1 MSYKRIATILII
13 IFSLSIAAAQEK
25 EDKTLLLRIGDKRL
39 KDKTIDVSPGII
51 YSAAEG
57 RPIPFSKMIKE
68 MKGSRFVYIGETH
81 NSLPMHDLQLQ
92 IIQALFEQDRNLS
105 IGLEMFPLT
114 SQEVLNKWSLAL
126 LARDEFLRESRW
138 YVNWN
143 YNFGFYEKI
152 FEFAKDNKIPMC
164 ALNAPS
170 EIITKIRRQGWDFL
184 SDDEKNIVPQ
194 PGLSHEEH
202 RALIRSIFEATEIP
216 HQMKGASLDMAFEG
230 LYRAQSAWDEVMAFN
245 ALKAVQGSGQKMAV
259 LAGSGHLLYNLGI
272 NRRAY
277 EKSRLPFKT
286 VISVVVPEG
295 KSSVQ
300 VASSLADYICGLK
313 EEEMPA
319 FPSVGLRL
327 KTFQGLDN
335 LVIESKPVE
344 GAAEK
349 ANFEKGDVILSVDEQ
364 RFLDINELRIY
375 LARFKW
381 NDEVKFSLLRN
392 AQQIDVILKFQSPE
406 KKNEQR

>member
-1 MSYKRIATILII
+1 MSLKKIVTILII
-13 IFSLSIAAAQEK
+13 IFSISIATAQEK

-39 KDKTIDVSPGII
+39 KDKTIDVSPGMI
-51 YSAAEG
+51 YSTAEG

-68 MKGSRFVYIGETH
+68 MKSSRFVYVGETH

-92 IIQALFEQDRNLS
+92 IIQALHEQDRNLS
-105 IGLEMFPLT
+105 IGLEMFPSA

-126 LARDEFLRESRW
+126 LDKDEFVRESRW

-152 FEFAKDNKIPMC
+152 FEFAKNNKIPMC

-170 EIITKIRRQGWDFL
+170 EIITKIRRQGWDAL

-194 PGLSHEEH
+194 LGLSHEEH

-245 ALKAVQGSGQKMAV
+245 ALKAVQSSGQKMAV

-344 GAAEK
+344 GVAEK
-349 ANFEKGDVILSVDEQ
+349 ANFEKGDIILSVDEQ

-392 AQQIDVILKFQSPE
+392 AQQIDVILKFQPPE

>member
-1 MSYKRIATILII
+1 
-13 IFSLSIAAAQEK
+13 
-25 EDKTLLLRIGDKRL
+25 
-39 KDKTIDVSPGII
+39 
-51 YSAAEG
+51 
-57 RPIPFSKMIKE
+57 
-68 MKGSRFVYIGETH
+68 
-81 NSLPMHDLQLQ
+81 
-92 IIQALFEQDRNLS
+92 
-105 IGLEMFPLT
+105 
-114 SQEVLNKWSLAL
+114 
-126 LARDEFLRESRW
+126 
-138 YVNWN
+138 
-143 YNFGFYEKI
+143 
-152 FEFAKDNKIPMC
+152 
-164 ALNAPS
+164 
-170 EIITKIRRQGWDFL
+170 
-184 SDDEKNIVPQ
+184 
-194 PGLSHEEH
+194 
-202 RALIRSIFEATEIP
+202 
-216 HQMKGASLDMAFEG
+216 
-230 LYRAQSAWDEVMAFN
+230 
-245 ALKAVQGSGQKMAV
+245 MAV

-300 VASSLADYICGLK
+300 VASSLANYVCGLK

-344 GAAEK
+344 GVAEK
-349 ANFEKGDVILSVDEQ
+349 ANFEKGDIILSVDEQ

-381 NDEVKFSLLRN
+381 NDEVKFSLLRS
-392 AQQIDVILKFQSPE
+392 AQQIDVILKFQPPE

>member
-39 KDKTIDVSPGII
+39 KDKTIDVSPGMI
-51 YSAAEG
+51 YSTAEG

-68 MKGSRFVYIGETH
+68 MKGCRFVYIGETH
-81 NSLPMHDLQLQ
+81 NSLPMHDLQLR

-114 SQEVLNKWSLAL
+114 SQEVLNKWSLSL
-126 LARDEFLRESRW
+126 LSEDEFLRESRW

-152 FEFAKDNKIPMC
+152 FEFAKNNKIPMC
-164 ALNAPS
+164 ALNTPN
-170 EIITKIRRQGWDFL
+170 EIITKIRKGGWDAL
-184 SDDEKNIVPQ
+184 SDDEKKIVPQ
-194 PGLSHEEH
+194 PNLSHEEH
-202 RALIRSIFEATEIP
+202 RILIRSIFEASELP
-216 HQMKGASLDMAFEG
+216 PQMRGAGLDMVFEG

-245 ALKAVQGSGQKMAV
+245 ALKAMQSSEQKMVV

-344 GAAEK
+344 GVAEK
-349 ANFEKGDVILSVDEQ
+349 ANFEKGDIVLSVDEQ

-381 NDEVKFSLLRN
+381 NDEVKFSLLRS
-392 AQQIDVILKFQSPE
+392 AQQIDVILKFQPPE

>member
-1 MSYKRIATILII
+1 MSLKKIVTILII
-13 IFSLSIAAAQEK
+13 IFSISIAAAQEK

-39 KDKTIDVSPGII
+39 KDKTIDVSPGMI

-57 RPIPFSKMIKE
+57 RSIPFSKMIKE

-105 IGLEMFPLT
+105 VGLEMFPLT

-126 LARDEFLRESRW
+126 LAQDEFLRESRW
-138 YVNWN
+138 YVSWN

-152 FEFAKDNKIPMC
+152 FEFAKDNKIPMR

-170 EIITKIRRQGWDFL
+170 EIITKIRRQGWDSL

-194 PGLSHEEH
+194 PDLSHEEH
-202 RALIRSIFEATEIP
+202 RALIRSIFEETEIP

-245 ALKAVQGSGQKMAV
+245 ALKAVQSSGQKMAV

-300 VASSLADYICGLK
+300 VASSLADYICGME

-344 GAAEK
+344 GVAEK
-349 ANFEKGDVILSVDEQ
+349 ANFEKGDIILSVDEQ

-381 NDEVKFSLLRN
+381 NDEVKFSLLRS
-392 AQQIDVILKFQSPE
+392 AQQIDVILKFQPPE

>member
-245 ALKAVQGSGQKMAV
+245 ALKAVQSSGQKMAV

>member
-13 IFSLSIAAAQEK
+13 IFSFSMAAAHEK

-39 KDKTIDVSPGII
+39 KDKTIDVSPGMI
-51 YSAAEG
+51 YSSAEG

-105 IGLEMFPLT
+105 IGLEMFPSA

-126 LARDEFLRESRW
+126 LDKDEFVRESRW

-152 FEFAKDNKIPMC
+152 FEFAKNNKIPMC

-170 EIITKIRRQGWDFL
+170 EIITKIRRQGWDAL

-202 RALIRSIFEATEIP
+202 RGLIRSIFEETEIP

-245 ALKAVQGSGQKMAV
+245 ALKAVQSSGQKMAV

-277 EKSRLPFKT
+277 EKSRLLFKT

-344 GAAEK
+344 GVAEK
-349 ANFEKGDVILSVDEQ
+349 ANFEKGDIVLSVDEQ

-392 AQQIDVILKFQSPE
+392 AQQTDIILKFQPPE
-406 KKNEQR
+406 KKNEQ

>member
-1 MSYKRIATILII
+1 MSYKRVVAILII
-13 IFSLSIAAAQEK
+13 IFSISLAAAQEK

-51 YSAAEG
+51 YSAEEG
-57 RPIPFSKMIKE
+57 RPIPFLKMIKE

-81 NSLPMHDLQLQ
+81 NSLSMHDLQLR
-92 IIQALFEQDRNLS
+92 IIQALHEQDRNLS
-105 IGLEMFPLT
+105 IGLEMFPST
-114 SQEVLNKWSLAL
+114 SQEVLNKWSLGL
-126 LARDEFLRESRW
+126 LNRDEFLRESRW

-152 FEFAKDNKIPMC
+152 FEFAKNNKIPMC

-170 EIITKIRRQGWDFL
+170 EIITKIRRQGWDAL
-184 SDDEKNIVPQ
+184 SDDEKSIVPQ
-194 PGLSHEEH
+194 PDLSHEEH
-202 RALIRSIFEATEIP
+202 RVLIRSIFEESEIP
-216 HQMKGASLDMAFEG
+216 PQMKGASLDMAFEG

-245 ALKAVQGSGQKMAV
+245 ALKAVQSSGQKMAV

-277 EKSRLPFKT
+277 EKNRLPFKT
-286 VISVVVPEG
+286 VIFVAVPES

-300 VASSLADYICGLK
+300 IASSLADYVFGLK

-327 KTFQGLDN
+327 KTFEGLDN

-344 GAAEK
+344 GVAEK
-349 ANFEKGDVILSVDEQ
+349 ANFEKGDIILSVDEQ

-381 NDEVKFSLLRN
+381 NDEVKFNLLRN
-392 AQQIDVILKFQSPE
+392 AQKIDVILKFQPPE
-406 KKNEQR
+406 KKKE